1 MAACYSELYE
11 EGEVEIC
18 HFLTTD
24 SKFENNII
32 HACVQ
37 QRIITAMHINTTSH
51 IINRLFLSSMTQE
64 KNINNLNAIGVIMW
78 WVGHVD
84 ISTSPS

>member
-11 EGEVEIC
+11 EGKVEISNCNC

-32 HACVQ
+32 HVCVQ
-37 QRIITAMHINTTSH
+37 QRIITVKHSINTTSH
-51 IINRLFLSSMTQE
+51 IITGFI
-64 KNINNLNAIGVIMW
+64 KA
-78 WVGHVD
+78 
-84 ISTSPS
+84 P